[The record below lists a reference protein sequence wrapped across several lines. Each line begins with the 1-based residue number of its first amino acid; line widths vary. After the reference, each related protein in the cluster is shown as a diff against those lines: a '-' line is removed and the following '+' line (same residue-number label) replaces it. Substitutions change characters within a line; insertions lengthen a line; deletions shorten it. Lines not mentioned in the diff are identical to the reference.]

1 MLINDQNQ
9 NLNNIEKVLD
19 FYRKERFPLH
29 SCIRNGTLEHFHH
42 VLRGVIAD
50 YDSGNKNNKDI
61 IKNIIN
67 NRDYDLNTPLH
78 IAVSSRNLGI
88 VEHLLRHG
96 ANPNLRNVFD
106 NTPLHT
112 AAHRD
117 QDGYIVQCLLE
128 HRNQA
133 NPKHKVNP
141 KLRNI
146 IGNTALHVAVFC
158 KNLKAI
164 ERFFSHQEGKE
175 VFLNITNNCG
185 KTPLDLA
192 KELAKENEG
201 VDVLNFINN
210 QRKLIADHM
219 VTCPLRHSHFMHLA
233 NNVIID
239 VNNMLLDNK
248 SLILTGLIDCFNRP
262 KIHPLTLETNL
273 TSIRYSIECGARIF
287 KMDGNGKSMMSILVG
302 IKDDKQ
308 RRSICNTLKAYK
320 DSLCFEEERSCIEE
334 MPNGSAKEQ
343 MRQLLKKWWSGVELY
358 QYIKGIFADSRLYDL
373 QVNGVILK
381 TSTSPVCNDS

>member
-9 NLNNIEKVLD
+9 NLNSI
-19 FYRKERFPLH
+19 
-29 SCIRNGTLEHFHH
+29 
-42 VLRGVIAD
+42 
-50 YDSGNKNNKDI
+50 KDI

-67 NRDYDLNTPLH
+67 KRDYDLNTPLH

-112 AAHRD
+112 ADHRD
-117 QDGYIVQCLLE
+117 QDGSIVQCLLE
-128 HRNQA
+128 HRNKA

-164 ERFFSHQEGKE
+164 EHFFSHQEGKE

-185 KTPLDLA
+185 RTPLDLA
-192 KELAKENEG
+192 KENEYA
-201 VDVLNFINN
+201 DVLDFIND
-210 QRKLIADHM
+210 QRKLIAYRM

-233 NNVIID
+233 NNIIID

-308 RRSICNTLKAYK
+308 RRSICNTLEAYK
-320 DSLCFEEERSCIEE
+320 DSLCIEEEKSCIEE

-343 MRQLLKKWWSGVELY
+343 MRQLLKKWRSGVELY
-358 QYIKGIFADSRLYDL
+358 QYIKGIFADSRLHDL
-373 QVNGVILK
+373 QVNG
-381 TSTSPVCNDS
+381 CNIKNIDITCM